1 MASTSFSIGS
11 SATPTL
17 PAGSPLRRLLDG
29 VVRPGTVRWIGLR
42 PARHAAMEIVDEV
55 VLEPGSGL
63 IGDHYSGRGG
73 ARQVSLIGEENLA
86 AIGAFMGSVPTDPAL
101 LRRNIVLRGIN
112 LLALK
117 GRQFRLGGAVLA
129 YSGDC
134 HPCSRMETLLGPGG
148 YNAVRGHGGI
158 LARVVHAG
166 RVEIGDALTRLD
178 DDPAQAI
185 LAL

>member
-1 MASTSFSIGS
+1 MMTPTSFSIGNF
-11 SATPTL
+11 ATPAL

-29 VVRPGTVRWIGLR
+29 VVRPGTVRWVGLR
-42 PARHAAMEIVDEV
+42 PARHATMEIVAEM
-55 VLEPGSGL
+55 VLEPLSGV

-86 AIGAFMGSVPTDPAL
+86 AIGAFMGGGAADPQL
-101 LRRNIVLRGIN
+101 LRRNIVVCGVN

-117 GRQFRLGGAVLA
+117 GRQFSLGGAVLA

-148 YNAVRGHGGI
+148 YNAVRGQGGI
-158 LARVVHAG
+158 LARVISGGIV
-166 RVEIGDALTRLD
+166 RIGDSLTRLD
-178 DDPAQAI
+178 GEI
-185 LAL
+185 V